1 MEYSIKQVADKLNIS
16 ISSLRYY
23 DSQGLLPLIKRT
35 AGNKRIFSDIDF
47 EFLKMI
53 ECLKITRMQLSDI
66 RKYFYWCSLGDSTIR
81 KRYELMLERKKEA
94 EEQLKELQNSLEMI
108 NYKCEYYRIA
118 NEAGTTN
125 LPILNDLCKPDL
137 HR

>member
-1 MEYSIKQVADKLNIS
+1 
-16 ISSLRYY
+16 
-23 DSQGLLPLIKRT
+23 
-35 AGNKRIFSDIDF
+35 
-47 EFLKMI
+47 MI

-94 EEQLKELQNSLEMI
+94 EKQLKELQNSLEMI

>member
-23 DSQGLLPLIKRT
+23 DSQGLLPHIKRT

-94 EEQLKELQNSLEMI
+94 EKQLKELQNSLEMI